1 MNPIVNRKDSWAL
14 SSSRLEGS
22 SARDERSKKWTGKC
36 GMTGR
41 LWEKKNVT

>member
-1 MNPIVNRKDSWAL
+1 VKTLGHFLPVNLKGVLPRMK
-14 SSSRLEGS
+14 GV
-22 SARDERSKKWTGKC
+22 KNGGKC